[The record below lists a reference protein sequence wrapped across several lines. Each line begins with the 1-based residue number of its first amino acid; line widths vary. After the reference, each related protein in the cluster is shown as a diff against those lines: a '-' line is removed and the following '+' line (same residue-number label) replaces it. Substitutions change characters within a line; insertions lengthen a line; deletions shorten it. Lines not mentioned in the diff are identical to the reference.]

1 MMCGAVYPS
10 LYGET
15 RKESARVADSYPA
28 KPSPKAGMNYGL
40 WLAKLQADK
49 NHLSQIK
56 SRSRR
61 AQLKADLLP
70 EYANYLSAVIN
81 AADVSHD
88 EVLAMWA
95 VWALDCGN
103 REKAMLLAETALK
116 RGMNSPVGFNRSLA
130 ETLLEEAAQQV
141 ELDPNP
147 HYWQEVLQALDDLT
161 QLADVKDEIHAKFYK
176 AQGLALQSTN
186 PQAALQAYHKARQH
200 GAKVVRLI
208 KRMNRVLNIAS
219 TF

>member
-1 MMCGAVYPS
+1 MMHGAVYPS
-10 LYGET
+10 LYSET
-15 RKESARVADSYPA
+15 RKESAQVADSYPT
-28 KPSPKAGMNYGL
+28 KPKPKVGLNYGL
-40 WLAKLQADK
+40 WLAKLQNDK
-49 NHLSQIK
+49 KNLSQIK

-70 EYANYLSAVIN
+70 EYADYLSAAIN
-81 AADVSHD
+81 SSDGSHD
-88 EVLAMWA
+88 EVVVMWA

-103 REKAMLLAETALK
+103 REKAMLLAEIALK
-116 RGMNSPVGFNRSLA
+116 RGMNAPTGFKRNLA
-130 ETLLEEAAQQV
+130 ETLLEEAAQRV

-186 PQAALQAYHKARQH
+186 PQAALQAYHKAKQH
-200 GAKVVRLI
+200 GAKVARLI
-208 KRMNRVLNIAS
+208 KHMNKVLNIAS